1 MQSTIVIME
10 GMIEW
15 RILHES
21 GKGGNSGYEFKW
33 IEETTQGSTVGLTT
47 SEVYWLLE
55 VTLIKGDC

>member
-1 MQSTIVIME
+1 ME

-21 GKGGNSGYEFKW
+21 GKGGNSGYGLKW
-33 IEETTQGSTVGLTT
+33 IEETTQGSTMGLTS

-55 VTLIKGDC
+55 MTLIKGDC